1 MTFSTNQFAL
11 SRQKGT
17 LANTQSK
24 ENAIA
29 FKIAATVTTL
39 VAPAQYVGLDA
50 DGNLVEVATT
60 VQGIGFIQFNAVKG
74 SATGNDV
81 IDVFMDNTVMWM
93 EAGAAIVPGV
103 KVEVAAAQTVITA
116 PTPAVNITVGIA
128 LDAAAQAGD
137 LIRVQIKQF

>member
-24 ENAIA
+24 QNAIA
-29 FKIAATVTTL
+29 FKIAATVTT
-39 VAPAQYVGLDA
+39 VVSPAQYVGLDA
-50 DGNLVEVATT
+50 AGNLVEVATT

-74 SATGNDV
+74 GATGNDV
-81 IDVFMDNTVMWM
+81 VDVFIDNTVMWM

-103 KVEVAAAQTVITA
+103 KVEAAAGQTVITA
-116 PTPAVNITVGIA
+116 AGVNIKVGIA